1 MVQESRQDQHE
12 RLHNKSYKNLTKAR
26 EEAARK
32 EGYDSQKTRSE
43 LKRLFRERFGKDPYE
58 WQLDVT
64 EAIILG
70 LDSVVI
76 AGTGAGKT
84 MPFMMPLL
92 LDKHKKVI
100 IISPLKV
107 LQADQVRT
115 VLAV

>member
-12 RLHNKSYKNLTKAR
+12 RLHNKSYKNLAKGSGR
-26 EEAARK
+26 S
-32 EGYDSQKTRSE
+32 SQKTRSE
-43 LKRLFRERFGKDPYE
+43 LKRLFRERFGKDLYG
-58 WQLDVT
+58 WQLDVMA

-107 LQADQVRT
+107 LQADQIRT
-115 VLAV
+115 VVAV

>member
-1 MVQESRQDQHE
+1 MNHVKNSTSACTPSHIGILPKLAKKLFKKKPMTHKHTANSNRYSSSRW
-12 RLHNKSYKNLTKAR
+12 
-26 EEAARK
+26 
-32 EGYDSQKTRSE
+32 
-43 LKRLFRERFGKDPYE
+43 FGKDPYE
-58 WQLDVT
+58 WQLDIT
-64 EAIILG
+64 EPIILG

-107 LQADQVRT
+107 
-115 VLAV
+115 